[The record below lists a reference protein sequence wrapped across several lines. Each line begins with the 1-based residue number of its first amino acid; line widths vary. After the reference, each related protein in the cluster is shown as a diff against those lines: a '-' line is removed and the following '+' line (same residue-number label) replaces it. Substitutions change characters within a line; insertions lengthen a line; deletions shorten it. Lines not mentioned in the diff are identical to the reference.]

1 VAAQSLTGTVLTS
14 PIGGTVA
21 VVTMTKGQTVSANST
36 SKTVTILGPGQYEV
50 STTIGLS
57 LIDQL
62 KVGDQAGVTVNGI
75 ATPLT
80 GKVSMIGVLSSS
92 STSATTTTT
101 TAYPIT
107 VLLDPTSTTLYQGAG
122 ASVAIT
128 VDNVANVLT
137 VPTSAV
143 HTTGSQ
149 HTVSVLQNGA
159 VSTIAVQIGAVG
171 VDRTQI
177 TAGIRSGQ
185 EVVLADLN
193 LPMATSAAPVN
204 RAVGRGGNAGG
215 QGGAGGGP
223 RRSGG

>member
-1 VAAQSLTGTVLTS
+1 
-14 PIGGTVA
+14 
-21 VVTMTKGQTVSANST
+21 
-36 SKTVTILGPGQYEV
+36 V

-92 STSATTTTT
+92 STSAT

-149 HTVSVLQNGA
+149 HTVSVLQNDA

-193 LPMATSAAPVN
+193 LPMATSAAPAN
-204 RAVGRGGNAGG
+204 RAIGRGGNAGG
-215 QGGAGGGP
+215 QGGAGGGL

>member
-21 VVTMTKGQTVSANST
+21 AVTMTKGQTVSANST

-92 STSATTTTT
+92 STSATT
-101 TAYPIT
+101 AYPIT

-149 HTVSVLQNGA
+149 HTVSVLQNDA

-193 LPMATSAAPVN
+193 LPMATSAAPAN
-204 RAVGRGGNAGG
+204 RAIGRGGNAGG
-215 QGGAGGGP
+215 QGGAGGGL

>member
-1 VAAQSLTGTVLTS
+1 MAAQSLTGTVLTS

-21 VVTMTKGQTVSANST
+21 AVTMTKGQTVSANST
-36 SKTVTILGPGQYEV
+36 SMTVTILGPGQYEV

-92 STSATTTTT
+92 STSATTV
-101 TAYPIT
+101 YPIT

-204 RAVGRGGNAGG
+204 RAIGRGGNAGG

>member
-1 VAAQSLTGTVLTS
+1 MAAQSLTGTVLTS

-21 VVTMTKGQTVSANST
+21 AVTMTKGQTVSANST

-92 STSATTTTT
+92 STSATTV
-101 TAYPIT
+101 YLIT

>member
-21 VVTMTKGQTVSANST
+21 AVTMTKGQTVSANST
-36 SKTVTILGPGQYEV
+36 SKTVTIPGPGQYEV

-92 STSATTTTT
+92 STSATTT
-101 TAYPIT
+101 YPIT
-107 VLLDPTSTTLYQGAG
+107 VLLDPTSTILYQGAG

-128 VDNVANVLT
+128 VNNVANVLT
-137 VPTSAV
+137 VPSSAV
-143 HTTGSQ
+143 HTTGSR
-149 HTVSVLQNGA
+149 HTVSVLENGA
-159 VSTIAVQIGAVG
+159 VNTVAVQIGAVG
-171 VDRTQI
+171 TDRTQI
-177 TAGIRSGQ
+177 TAGIRTGQ
-185 EVVLADLN
+185 QVVLADLN
-193 LPMATSAAPVN
+193 LPMPTAAAPAN
-204 RAVGRGGNAGG
+204 RAVGLGGNSGG
-215 QGGAGGGP
+215 QGGAGGGL

>member
-1 VAAQSLTGTVLTS
+1 MAAQSLTGTVLTS

-21 VVTMTKGQTVSANST
+21 AVTMTKGQTVSANST

-92 STSATTTTT
+92 STSATTV
-101 TAYPIT
+101 YPIT
-107 VLLDPTSTTLYQGAG
+107 VLLDLTSTTLHQGAG

-137 VPTSAV
+137 VPASAV

-149 HTVSVLQNGA
+149 HTVSVLQNDA

-193 LPMATSAAPVN
+193 LPMATSAAPVD

-215 QGGAGGGP
+215 QGGAGGGL

>member
-21 VVTMTKGQTVSANST
+21 AVTMTKGQTVSANST
-36 SKTVTILGPGQYEV
+36 SMTVTILGPGQYEV

-92 STSATTTTT
+92 STSATTV
-101 TAYPIT
+101 YPIT

-204 RAVGRGGNAGG
+204 RAIGRGGNAGG
-215 QGGAGGGP
+215 QGGAGVGP